1 MSRLSSVYHL
11 RKAFDIHSN
20 VGGACGEFITLKD
33 EYGEKLLD
41 PFVDPFGTSPVQLHP
56 RLVFIEPVLY
66 NAVAAQN
73 LEDKVPDILDKQH
86 ERHAS
91 A

>member
-11 RKAFDIHSN
+11 RKALDIHSN

-33 EYGEKLLD
+33 KYGEKLL
-41 PFVDPFGTSPVQLHP
+41 DPFGTSPVQLHP